1 MIDNRR
7 STISAPVLR
16 YSLQVTHDDDFM
28 THPAVEQEEVPINV
42 ICVSG

>member
-1 MIDNRR
+1 MTDNRR
-7 STISAPVLR
+7 GMVSAPVLR
-16 YSLQVTHDDDFM
+16 YALQVTHDDDSM